1 MAGRLE
7 GKVAIVT
14 GASRGMGR
22 ATAELFASEGA
33 RVAVNYLASEEQAFE
48 VVKGINSRD
57 SGYQRAL
64 AVKANVSV
72 RDEVKAMVATVLERF
87 GRIDILVNNAG
98 VVYYS
103 DPDGID
109 DSDLEEM
116 FGVHVR
122 GTIYCTVEVAKHMK
136 ERASGRIV
144 NVASI
149 ASIGTALRG
158 TTAYSATKAGVIT
171 LTRRF
176 AFEYGK
182 SGIGV
187 NCVAPGF
194 IETEMTRAGLSQ
206 EEWSKTRERI
216 SSRTLLNRIGTPLDV
231 ARATLFLSS
240 EESSFI
246 TGQVLVVD
254 GGRTDYLSHGP

>member
-1 MAGRLE
+1 M
-7 GKVAIVT
+7 T

-33 RVAVNYLASEEQAFE
+33 KVAVNYHASEEQAFE
-48 VVKGINSRD
+48 VVDGINGREK
-57 SGYQRAL
+57 GNERAL
-64 AVKANVSV
+64 AVRADVSS
-72 RDEVKAMVATVLERF
+72 RDEVKAMVATVVERF
-87 GRIDILVNNAG
+87 GRIDVLVNNAG
-98 VVYYS
+98 VMYYS
-103 DPDGID
+103 DPESID
-109 DSDLEEM
+109 ENNLEEM

-122 GTIYCTVEVAKHMK
+122 GTIYCTVEVAKHMTA
-136 ERASGRIV
+136 RASGRIV

-158 TTAYSATKAGVIT
+158 TTAYSATKAGVT
-171 LTRRF
+171 ALTRRF
-176 AFEYGK
+176 AFELGNR
-182 SGIGV
+182 GISV

-194 IETEMTRAGLSQ
+194 IETEMTRAGLSP

-216 SSRTLLNRIGTPLDV
+216 SSRTMLNRIGTPLDV

-240 EESSFI
+240 DDASFI

>member
-1 MAGRLE
+1 
-7 GKVAIVT
+7 
-14 GASRGMGR
+14 MGR

-33 RVAVNYLASEEQAFE
+33 KVAVNYLVSEEQAFE
-48 VVKGINSRD
+48 VVRGINERK
-57 SGYQRAL
+57 SGSQKAL
-64 AVKANVSV
+64 AVKADVSS

-98 VVYYS
+98 VLYYS
-103 DPDGID
+103 NPESID
-109 DSDLEEM
+109 ESNLEEM

-122 GTIYCTVEVAKHMK
+122 GTIYCTVEVAKHMMA
-136 ERASGRIV
+136 RASGRIV

-149 ASIGTALRG
+149 ASIGTALGG
-158 TTAYSATKAGVIT
+158 TTAYSATKAGVMA

-176 AFEYGK
+176 AFELGK
-182 SGIGV
+182 SGISV

-194 IETEMTRAGLSQ
+194 IETEMTRAGQSP

-216 SSRTLLNRIGTPLDV
+216 SSRTMLGRIGTPLDV

-240 EESSFI
+240 DDASFI